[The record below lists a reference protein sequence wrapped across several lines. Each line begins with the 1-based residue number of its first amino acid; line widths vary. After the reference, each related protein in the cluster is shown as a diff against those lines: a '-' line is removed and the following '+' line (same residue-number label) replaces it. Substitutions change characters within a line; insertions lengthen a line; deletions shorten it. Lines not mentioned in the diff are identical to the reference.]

1 MLTDTDLRAAV
12 QEELDWEPGVT
23 AAHIGVTA
31 RDGVVTLTGHVNSYA
46 GKHAAE
52 LAAGRV
58 KGVQAVA
65 EEIEIRFPYDPT
77 TSDGAI
83 AAAVLERL
91 AWNAAIPPNAV
102 KVHVEQ
108 GWVTLSGEV
117 NNWFQRDAAEQDV
130 RPLKGITGVTDHITL
145 NANVDTTYLSDTI
158 EHALHRS
165 WFFDPK
171 EVTVTAE
178 GGHIRLT
185 GSVHSTYERSL
196 AETTAWA
203 APGALSINNEIIVAP
218 RRKN

>member
-1 MLTDTDLRAAV
+1 MPSDTDLQKAV
-12 QEELDWEPGVT
+12 HDELDWEPGVT
-23 AAHIGVTA
+23 AAHIGVTV
-31 RDGVVTLTGHVNSYA
+31 RDGVVTLTGHVNTYA

-52 LAAGRV
+52 AAASRV

-77 TSDGAI
+77 TTDEAI

-91 AWNAAIPPNAV
+91 SWNAAIPNDSV
-102 KVHVEQ
+102 KVHVEK
-108 GWVTLSGEV
+108 GWVTLTGEV
-117 NNWFQRDAAEQDV
+117 ANWFQRNAAEQDI

-145 NANVDTTYLSDTI
+145 NAAVDTTYLSDSI

-171 EVTVTAE
+171 EVSVTNE

-196 AETTAWA
+196 AASTAWA
-203 APGALSINNEIIVAP
+203 APGAKSVVNDIKVQQ
-218 RRKN
+218 RQ

>member
-1 MLTDTDLRAAV
+1 MPSDTDLQKAV
-12 QEELDWEPGVT
+12 HDELDWEPGVT

-31 RDGVVTLTGHVNSYA
+31 RDGVITLTGHVNSYA

-65 EEIEIRFPYDPT
+65 EEIEIRFPYNPA
-77 TSDGAI
+77 TSDEAI

-91 AWNAAIPPNAV
+91 AWNAAIPPQSV
-102 KVHVEQ
+102 KVHVEK

-117 NNWFQRDAAEQDV
+117 ANWFQRNAAEQDI

-145 NANVDTTYLSDTI
+145 NAAVDTTYISDSI

-171 EVTVTAE
+171 EVSVTNE

-185 GSVHSTYERSL
+185 GRVHSTYERGL
-196 AETTAWA
+196 AASTAWA
-203 APGALSINNEIIVAP
+203 APGAKSVVNDIVVQQ
-218 RRKN
+218 RQ